1 MANTLVSINDST
13 VGSRRALRIV
23 ALCLPFPVL
32 CCVLLVRCV
41 RRPHRCTNVGSSGPV
56 YAAHLFPLE
65 VVAAKWPRLGPALRF
80 KPWIVNAVCHLS
92 PVVFAV
98 PAIGLSVA
106 WSGIFAQADEQSAI
120 MLAMAADPEGS
131 ESALAAQGAKV
142 AALYAQGYGIY
153 RAQWAMWSVAFA
165 VPCLVRCARVQLC

>member
-1 MANTLVSINDST
+1 MANTLVSINNWT

-23 ALCLPFPVL
+23 AFCLPFPVL
-32 CCVLLVRCV
+32 CCVLMVRCV
-41 RRPHRCTNVGSSGPV
+41 QQARHSTDKGSSGPV

-80 KPWIVNAVCHLS
+80 KPWVVNAVCHLS

-106 WSGIFAQADEQSAI
+106 WSGISALAEEQSAI
-120 MLAMAADPEGS
+120 LQAMAADPEQT
-131 ESALAAQGAKV
+131 EQALQAQGAKV

-153 RAQWAMWSVAFA
+153 RAQWAIWSVAFA
-165 VPCLVRCARVQLC
+165 LPCLVRCSRAQRR